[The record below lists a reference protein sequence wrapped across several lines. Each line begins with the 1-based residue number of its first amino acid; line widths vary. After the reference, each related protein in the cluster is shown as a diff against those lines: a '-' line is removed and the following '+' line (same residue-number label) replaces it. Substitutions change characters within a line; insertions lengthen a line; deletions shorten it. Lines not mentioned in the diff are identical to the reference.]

1 MKKMRNLMAI
11 VAAIILSV
19 VAKAQDAGT
28 YIDSLNVQDSSYMQP
43 LETAAEETSSGNTAI
58 IGIVVVVLIAVVA
71 FVVIKK
77 KKK

>member
-1 MKKMRNLMAI
+1 MKKMRNFMAMMAAI
-11 VAAIILSV
+11 VLSV

-43 LETAAEETSSGNTAI
+43 LETATEETSSGNTAI
-58 IGIVVVVLIAVVA
+58 IVVLAIVLVVVIA
-71 FVVIKK
+71 FVVLKK

>member
-1 MKKMRNLMAI
+1 MKKMKNFMAMLAAI
-11 VAAIILSV
+11 VLTV

-43 LETAAEETSSGNTAI
+43 LETTTEETSSGNTAI
-58 IGIVVVVLIAVVA
+58 IVVVAIVVVIVVA
-71 FVVIKK
+71 FFVLKK

>member
-1 MKKMRNLMAI
+1 MKKMKSLMA
-11 VAAIILSV
+11 VMAAIILTV

-58 IGIVVVVLIAVVA
+58 IGTVVVVLIAVVV

>member
-1 MKKMRNLMAI
+1 MKKMKNFMAMMAAI
-11 VAAIILSV
+11 VLSA

-43 LETAAEETSSGNTAI
+43 LETATEETSSGNTAI
-58 IGIVVVVLIAVVA
+58 IVVVAIVLVIVFA
-71 FVVIKK
+71 FFVIKK

>member
-1 MKKMRNLMAI
+1 MKNLMAI
-11 VAAIILSV
+11 VAAIILSAA
-19 VAKAQDAGT
+19 AKAQDAGT

-43 LETAAEETSSGNTAI
+43 LETAAEETTSGNTAI